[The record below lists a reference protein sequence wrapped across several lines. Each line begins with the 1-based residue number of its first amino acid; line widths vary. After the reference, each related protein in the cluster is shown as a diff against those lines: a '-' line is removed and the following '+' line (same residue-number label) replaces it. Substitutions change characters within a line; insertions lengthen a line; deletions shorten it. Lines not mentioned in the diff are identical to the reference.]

1 MVHSNTVE
9 RDASTSESARLQR
22 SYRARSTHQL
32 STPQCAR
39 DSTRAP
45 GGLHRPCTVLPCL
58 QLLAAS
64 VSRCRCMEAVYRPQ
78 SARPQAAEA
87 VLDAPQRV
95 GPGPTRWRR
104 VRCVRADNS
113 ADTMV
118 HDGTP
123 DPASHSPVCCLPR
136 APGDRA
142 GLCWL
147 GNPRDLLQRLPTC
160 PERVPAAFDQIPD
173 ADQPLPLAA
182 PRLQATGRPPWT

>member
-1 MVHSNTVE
+1 MSCTATNNHHSSVPCSAVPPSTPWCIRVVHSNTVE

-64 VSRCRCMEAVYRPQ
+64 VSRCRCMEAVCRPQ

-113 ADTMV
+113 ADTRRY
-118 HDGTP
+118 
-123 DPASHSPVCCLPR
+123 ARSCLPQ
-136 APGDRA
+136 
-142 GLCWL
+142 
-147 GNPRDLLQRLPTC
+147 PRVL
-160 PERVPAAFDQIPD
+160 PAARARRPCR
-173 ADQPLPLAA
+173 PLLARKPTGFA
-182 PRLQATGRPPWT
+182 PAPPHVP